1 MNRIPDTHCHL
12 QDPRFDADR
21 MEVLDRALD
30 RLDWIAVVGD
40 TLESSGAALALARP
54 GVVAVVGVHPYH
66 AESVDDGA
74 LSRLRDLAAHPA
86 AAALGEIG
94 LDYFN
99 EFAPRAAQRPAFERQ
114 LALAAELGKPVVVH
128 NREADDDCLAIL
140 RGHMPA
146 LPAVVMHCFGGGPE
160 SAAAFVELGCFISFA
175 GNLTFPKA
183 QKLRDAA
190 VVVPL
195 DRLLAETDAPYL
207 APQPR
212 RGQRC
217 EPADV
222 LLTAAELARVK
233 SLEPAEMAVCLA
245 DNARRAFG
253 IADVP
258 II

>member
-12 QDPRFDADR
+12 QDPRFDGDR
-21 MEVLDRALD
+21 AEVLARALGC
-30 RLDWIAVVGD
+30 LDWIAVVGD
-40 TLESSGAALALARP
+40 TLESSAAALALARP

-66 AESVDDGA
+66 AGGVDDGA

-86 AAALGEIG
+86 AVALGETG

-99 EFAPRAAQRPAFERQ
+99 EFSPRAAQRPAFERQ

-140 RGHMPA
+140 RDHMPA
-146 LPAVVMHCFGGGPE
+146 LPAVVMHCFGSGPE
-160 SAAAFVELGCFISFA
+160 SAEAFSALGCFISFA

-183 QKLRDAA
+183 HRLRDAA
-190 VVVPL
+190 AVVPL

-212 RGQRC
+212 RGKRC

-222 LLTAAELARVK
+222 LLTAAELARVRQCDE
-233 SLEPAEMAVCLA
+233 LEMCEILRG
-245 DNARRAFG
+245 NALRAFSLPSVQKG
-253 IADVP
+253 
-258 II
+258 

>member
-1 MNRIPDTHCHL
+1 MSRIPDTHCHL
-12 QDPRFDADR
+12 QDPRFDGDR
-21 MEVLDRALD
+21 AEVLARALD
-30 RLDWIAVVGD
+30 CLGWIAVVGD
-40 TLESSGAALALARP
+40 TLESSAAALALARP

-66 AESVDDGA
+66 ADGMDDGA

-86 AAALGEIG
+86 AVALGEIG

-99 EFAPRAAQRPAFERQ
+99 EFSPRAAQRPAFERQ
-114 LALAAELGKPVVVH
+114 LALAVGLGKPVVIH

-140 RGHMPA
+140 RDHAPA

-160 SAAAFVELGCFISFA
+160 SAEAFVELGCFLSFA

-190 VVVPL
+190 AVVPL

-207 APQPR
+207 APHPR
-212 RGQRC
+212 RGKRC

-222 LLTAAELARVK
+222 LLTAAELARVRQCDE
-233 SLEPAEMAVCLA
+233 LVMCGILRE
-245 DNARRAFG
+245 NALRAFG
-253 IADVP
+253 LISARKD
-258 II
+258 

>member
-12 QDPRFDADR
+12 QDPRFDGDR
-21 MEVLDRALD
+21 AEVLDRALD

-40 TLESSGAALALARP
+40 TLESSEAALALARP

-74 LSRLRDLAAHPA
+74 VARLRDLAAHPA

-140 RGHMPA
+140 RDHMPA

-160 SAAAFVELGCFISFA
+160 SAAAFAELGCLISFA

-190 VVVPL
+190 AVVPL

-233 SLEPAEMAVCLA
+233 GLDPVELKDRLRE
-245 DNARRAFG
+245 NASRVFG
-253 IADVP
+253 VRGP
-258 II
+258 CRS

>member
-1 MNRIPDTHCHL
+1 MSRIPDTHCHL
-12 QDPRFDADR
+12 QDPRFDGDR
-21 MEVLDRALD
+21 GEVLARALEC
-30 RLDWIAVVGD
+30 LDWIAVVGD
-40 TLESSGAALALARP
+40 TLESSAAALALARP

-66 AESVDDGA
+66 AEGMDDGA

-86 AAALGEIG
+86 VAALGETG

-99 EFAPRAAQRPAFERQ
+99 EFSPRAAQRPAFERQ
-114 LALAAELGKPVVVH
+114 LVLAAELGRPVVVH

-140 RGHMPA
+140 RDHVPA

-160 SAAAFVELGCFISFA
+160 SAEAFAALGCFISFA

-190 VVVPL
+190 AVVPL

-212 RGQRC
+212 RGKRC

-233 SLEPAEMAVCLA
+233 GLDAAETRARLA
-245 DNARRAFG
+245 ENARRAFG
-253 IADVP
+253 VADAP
-258 II
+258 GT